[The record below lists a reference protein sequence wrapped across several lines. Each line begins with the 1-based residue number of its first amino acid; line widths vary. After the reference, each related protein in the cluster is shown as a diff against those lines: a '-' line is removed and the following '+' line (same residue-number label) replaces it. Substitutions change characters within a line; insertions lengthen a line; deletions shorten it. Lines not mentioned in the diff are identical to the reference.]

1 MSDAGGSAAALPLAG
16 RVGLVSGAGSAA
28 GIGFAAARALGELG
42 AAVAVTATSERIHER
57 AAALSDAGVR
67 CHSVIADLT
76 RRDQVEALVSEVE
89 RSLGQ
94 VDVLVNN
101 AGMAQTGVEDRSAEF
116 ADLPPD
122 EWDHQ
127 LSISLTSAFN
137 LTRALVGSMRARG
150 WGRIVFV
157 SSVTG
162 SFVSYRRQ
170 AAYAAS
176 KAGLDGLRRTLA
188 IELGPDGITVN
199 SVAPGWIDTDSTS
212 AEALDNGRFT
222 PVGRP
227 GRPDE
232 VAAAIAFLATPAAGY
247 ITGETIVVDGGNI
260 VQEQHRPPEGSERS

>member
-1 MSDAGGSAAALPLAG
+1 MSDAGASATNLPLAG

-28 GIGFAAARALGELG
+28 GIGFAAARALGENG
-42 AAVAVTATSERIHER
+42 AAVAVTATSKRIHER
-57 AAALSDAGVR
+57 GAELSEAGVR

-89 RSLGQ
+89 GSLGQ

-101 AGMAQTGVEDRSAEF
+101 I
-116 ADLPPD
+116 PPD

-232 VAAAIAFLATPAAGY
+232 VAAAIAFLATPAAAY